1 MTCRSELTREPL
13 NAAVT
18 GKGVREAD
26 CAPDNSRHSPHP
38 CGSQARSYN
47 ELRLSFAQASAT
59 GPRDENQ
66 DALRVVTPPA
76 GLAASKGHLF
86 AIADGVSH
94 CADGGLAARLTLQAL
109 AADYYATPETWAVAQ
124 ALDRLLISQ
133 NRWLQANGGGQ
144 PLLTTLTALVL
155 RGRRFTLAHVGDCR
169 LYRWHAGQLECLTQD
184 HVWEQPGMQHVLKRA
199 LGLDQHLVVDYCD
212 GELEAGQCFLL
223 VSDGVWA
230 ALGDNAIQRLLE
242 DAQSLEACTDALVNA
257 AHLAGSQDNAS
268 ALLLRVEELPPASLG
283 DALAQLDHWPAPPA
297 LRDEQEFEG
306 WQVEGR
312 LAQSRQSLIYRVRD
326 RQGRPW
332 LLKTLPPALSD
343 AADAG
348 QSLLLEEWFLRRVQ
362 GRYFPE
368 LHSLP
373 QRQHLYYVMRE
384 YPGQPLDEHLKLN
397 GPLNLPDWLD
407 IAQRLLRGLGQL
419 HRRNI
424 LHRDIKP
431 ENLHWAN
438 DGELRLLDFGLA
450 YCPGLSREDPH
461 DLPGTPSYLAPEA
474 FQGAAPDAR
483 QDLYAAGVTLYRLLC
498 GHYPYGEIE
507 AFQHPRFG
515 TPAPASRYRPDVPA
529 WLDDWLGRLITAQP
543 QQRFETAEQCLL
555 TLEQGERQA
564 PARPRPL
571 LEREPLRVWRGI
583 ALASLAVNLGLI
595 LWLMHRG

>member
-1 MTCRSELTREPL
+1 MSLT
-13 NAAVT
+13 
-18 GKGVREAD
+18 
-26 CAPDNSRHSPHP
+26 
-38 CGSQARSYN
+38 
-47 ELRLSFAQASAT
+47 LSFAQASAT

-169 LYRWHAGQLECLTQD
+169 LYRWHTGQLECLTQD

-199 LGLDQHLVVDYCD
+199 LGLDQHLVVDYRD
-212 GELEAGQCFLL
+212 GELEAGQSFLL
-223 VSDGVWA
+223 VSDGVWSV
-230 ALGDNAIQRLLE
+230 LGNAGILRLLE
-242 DAQSLEACTDALVNA
+242 DAPSLQACADALVSA

-268 ALLLRVEELPPASLG
+268 ALLLRVDELPAASLG
-283 DALAQLDHWPAPPA
+283 DALAQLDQWPAPPA

-306 WQVEGR
+306 WQVESR

-332 LLKTLPPALSD
+332 LLKTLPAALRDSPE
-343 AADAG
+343 AAQA
-348 QSLLLEEWFLRRVQ
+348 LLLEEWFLRRVQ

-384 YPGQPLDEHLKLN
+384 YPGQTLHEHLKLN

-407 IAQRLLRGLGQL
+407 LAQRLLYGLGQL

-450 YCPGLSREDPH
+450 YCPGLSQDDPH
-461 DLPGTPSYLAPEA
+461 DLPGTPSYLAPES

-498 GHYPYGEIE
+498 SHYPYGEIE

-529 WLDDWLGRLITAQP
+529 WLDDWLAKLTAAQP
-543 QQRFETAEQCLL
+543 QQRFETAEECLL
-555 TLEQGERQA
+555 ALEQGERQT
-564 PARPRPL
+564 PTRPRPL

-583 ALASLAVNLGLI
+583 ALASLAINLGLI
-595 LWLMHRG
+595 LWLLHRG